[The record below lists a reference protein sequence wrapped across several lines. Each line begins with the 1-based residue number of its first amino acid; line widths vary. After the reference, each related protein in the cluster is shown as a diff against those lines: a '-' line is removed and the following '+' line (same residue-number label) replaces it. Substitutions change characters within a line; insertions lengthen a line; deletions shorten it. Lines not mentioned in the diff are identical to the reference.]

1 MLSYRTWQRHGSD
14 PNMIGTQVAINGTF
28 FRVIGVAPRG
38 FTGTSIIGPDV
49 WLPLGSFGRVG
60 HLGRERAA
68 GPGGPLGLS
77 PLSLVGRLKPGVNM
91 ASALC
96 SFSRSS
102 RAQGELP
109 APMEGEIAVPP
120 V

>member
-1 MLSYRTWQRHGSD
+1 MAVLSYRTWQRHGSD

-60 HLGRERAA
+60 HLARE
-68 GPGGPLGLS
+68 
-77 PLSLVGRLKPGVNM
+77 KP
-91 ASALC
+91 
-96 SFSRSS
+96 
-102 RAQGELP
+102 P
-109 APMEGEIAVPP
+109 APRRTTGTIPRSRWSAGSSPA
-120 V
+120 